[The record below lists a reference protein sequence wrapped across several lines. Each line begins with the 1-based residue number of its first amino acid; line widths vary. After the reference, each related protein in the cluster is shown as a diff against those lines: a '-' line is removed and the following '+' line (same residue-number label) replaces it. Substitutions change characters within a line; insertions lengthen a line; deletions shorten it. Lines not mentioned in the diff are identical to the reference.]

1 MRSPVVRDRFF
12 ATLIGPAGGTAVKSG
27 VDRLDLDLIHQGSA
41 SALRVAGSLKDGVPH
56 LLVRIV
62 SAEAEGQKVERV
74 LFEGLF
80 AEAHRRSALEMAAG
94 ALVTAWYAGEGM
106 DVVGAEMEALR
117 SVLGL
122 EYLPPRCEECGA
134 LIPNT
139 PGGGLANR
147 HHEESCSLF
156 DAQEE

>member
-1 MRSPVVRDRFF
+1 MRDRFF
-12 ATLIGPAGGTAVKSG
+12 GTLIGPAGGEAVKSG
-27 VDRLDLDLIHQGSA
+27 VDRLDLHLYHQGA
-41 SALRVAGSLKDGVPH
+41 APALRVAASLYDGVPH
-56 LLVRIV
+56 LLVRTV
-62 SAEAEGQKVERV
+62 SAESEGQKVERV
-74 LFEGLF
+74 LYDGPF
-80 AEAHRRSALEMAAG
+80 AEAHRPSELEKAAG

-117 SVLGL
+117 SALGL
-122 EYLPPRCEECGA
+122 EYPPRCEECGA

-156 DAQEE
+156 DAREE